1 MTRPDPDVRRLAS
14 APGRSAAEI
23 EAKLDLRARLAVEHL
38 ARLAAEGPERDCC
51 LCGYRGRFSPVRAKP
66 GIWCPSCDSRP
77 RHRLFKLWLDRGGAA
92 EIEGR
97 RVLHFASEPVLTAVV
112 QPLAGA
118 YATADILPGHDLH
131 LDMEAIDQPDGS
143 WDVAIANHV
152 LEHLDDRRALAEL
165 HRVLAPGGLFLVTVP
180 LVEGWAE
187 TLETPAWTS
196 EEDRRA
202 YYTDPLHLRFYG
214 RDFRDRLAQAG
225 FAVEDFTAVEP
236 DVFRFGLQRGETL
249 FVARKTTRPE
259 G

>member
-152 LEHLDDRRALAEL
+152 LEHLDDRRALVGAWDTRGHAFDLADGEHVL
-165 HRVLAPGGLFLVTVP
+165 MILVDREKRSANRLRVEWGTGDGVTGRVRSGPGLIP
-180 LVEGWAE
+180 
-187 TLETPAWTS
+187 
-196 EEDRRA
+196 R
-202 YYTDPLHLRFYG
+202 
-214 RDFRDRLAQAG
+214 
-225 FAVEDFTAVEP
+225 
-236 DVFRFGLQRGETL
+236 
-249 FVARKTTRPE
+249 
-259 G
+259 